1 MPERPA
7 GRQGRPALELE
18 PGAPLTVADYRRFRA
33 AVGWTPPPG
42 DDEAIQAALDTTWN
56 VAARADGEL
65 VGIGRLLDDGALY
78 AAIWDMIVLPGAQRR
93 GVGRAILERLLEHAS
108 TRTIV
113 VLVATPA
120 GRPLYEEHGFR
131 AESGSSVGMLLRPGA
146 PPA

>member
-1 MPERPA
+1 MV
-7 GRQGRPALELE
+7 LELE
-18 PGAPLTVADYRRFRA
+18 VGARLTAADYRRFRS

-42 DDEAIQAALDTTWN
+42 DDAAIQAALDGTWN
-56 VAARADGEL
+56 VVAREDGQL

-93 GVGRAILERLLEHAS
+93 GVGRAILEQLLEHAS

-113 VLVATPA
+113 VLVATSA

-131 AESGSSVGMLLRPGA
+131 VESGGSVGMLLRPGA
-146 PPA
+146 ESE